1 MPLHPG
7 QNRAIL
13 SIMDNRIEQ
22 LEVKVAFLEQ
32 ANSQL
37 GDELFRQRQQV
48 EALEARLQALVGRLE
63 ASAAPPDVYSDED
76 EKPPHY

>member
-1 MPLHPG
+1 
-7 QNRAIL
+7 
-13 SIMDNRIEQ
+13 MDNRIEQ

-37 GDELFRQRQQV
+37 GDELFRQRRQI
-48 EALEARLQALVGRLE
+48 EALESRLQALVGRLE
-63 ASAAPPDVYSDED
+63 ASAAPPDVYSSED